1 MATGVSLATVGST
14 VSLAQDTPDTT
25 TTTTTDTTTTTT
37 DTTTTTNYDDLDLSS
52 IREQID
58 QGIEPPIN
66 PLPSFYELHKID
78 YPGSA
83 DPGIAPPVNP
93 IPYIF
98 DN

>member
-25 TTTTTDTTTTTT
+25 TTTTTA
-37 DTTTTTNYDDLDLSS
+37 TTTTTNYDDLDLSS

>member
-14 VSLAQDTPDTT
+14 VSLAQDTPDT
-25 TTTTTDTTTTTT
+25 TTTTTT

>member
-1 MATGVSLATVGST
+1 MVIMATGVSLATVGST
-14 VSLAQDTPDTT
+14 VSLAQDTPDT
-25 TTTTTDTTTTTT
+25 TTTTTT

-93 IPYIF
+93 VPYIF

>member
-1 MATGVSLATVGST
+1 MVIMATGVSLATVGST
-14 VSLAQDTPDTT
+14 VSLAQDTPDT
-25 TTTTTDTTTTTT
+25 TTTTTT

>member
-1 MATGVSLATVGST
+1 MATGVSLATVGT
-14 VSLAQDTPDTT
+14 TALAQDTPDTT
-25 TTTTTDTTTTTT
+25 TTTATTTA
-37 DTTTTTNYDDLDLSS
+37 TTTTTNYDDLDLCS

-66 PLPSFYELHKID
+66 PLPSFYELNKIG

-83 DPGIAPPVNP
+83 DPGILPPACP
-93 IPYIF
+93 FPSIF